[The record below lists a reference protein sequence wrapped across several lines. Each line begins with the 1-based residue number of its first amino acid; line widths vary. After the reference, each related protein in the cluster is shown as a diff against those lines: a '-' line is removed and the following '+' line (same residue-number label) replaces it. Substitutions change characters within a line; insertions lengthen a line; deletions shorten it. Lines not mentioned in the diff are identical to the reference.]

1 MHSYD
6 YLLIL
11 AFLVLLLAPAPWL
24 GRFFLSGYGGRA
36 HLAEPGAGAGGAG
49 VLPDLWH

>member
-24 GRFFLSGYGGRA
+24 GRFFFIGLWRA
-36 HLAEPGAGAGGAG
+36 SAPG
-49 VLPDLWH
+49 

>member
-11 AFLVLLLAPAPWL
+11 AFLVLLLAPRRGWDVSITGSWKASAP
-24 GRFFLSGYGGRA
+24 G
-36 HLAEPGAGAGGAG
+36 
-49 VLPDLWH
+49 